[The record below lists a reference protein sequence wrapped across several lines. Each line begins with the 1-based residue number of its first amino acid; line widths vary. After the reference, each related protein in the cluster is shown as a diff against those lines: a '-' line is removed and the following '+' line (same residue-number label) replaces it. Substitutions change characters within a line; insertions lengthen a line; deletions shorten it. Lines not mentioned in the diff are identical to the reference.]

1 MRRSRPSPV
10 VPDVGVRRYRTS
22 PVEGRVQRVAQEPE
36 GAREGRACPPCG
48 VAAWLRAG
56 ASMSYSSLAPQQIST
71 HNTSNTNINNNTHNT
86 KEP

>member
-1 MRRSRPSPV
+1 MRSRTSPV

-56 ASMSYSSLAPQQIST
+56 SSMSYSSLAPQ
-71 HNTSNTNINNNTHNT
+71 
-86 KEP
+86 